1 MSGRGP
7 GITFTNPCQHG
18 FLRNVREGLIF
29 PRVPGATASLQKS
42 VAAEELISRLPF
54 SPPPSFLPQAFL
66 ALEELRKRES
76 LSEEQLLVAEK
87 LISCNPNVW
96 HACVVRIRP
105 CLPPATGVPGPGGAA
120 QECVAI
126 RGAAA
131 GSREAHLVQPQM
143 FDMFVLFVC
152 PLVPQAFLALE
163 ELRKSASPSEEQLL
177 VAEKLTSCS
186 LKSAQECVA
195 IGGAATGS
203 REAHLVQPQMFDMFV
218 LFVCPLVPQAFL
230 ALEELRK
237 SASPS
242 EEQLL
247 AAEKLIS
254 EAFSIIDRSVKVNA
268 IHENKGARRKAR
280 LSRAKRATLVSLG
293 WYTPEPAAA

>member
-1 MSGRGP
+1 M
-7 GITFTNPCQHG
+7 
-18 FLRNVREGLIF
+18 
-29 PRVPGATASLQKS
+29 A
-42 VAAEELISRLPF
+42 
-54 SPPPSFLPQAFL
+54 AFL
-66 ALEELRKRES
+66 VLEELRKRES

-96 HACVVRIRP
+96 HASVVRIRP

-131 GSREAHLVQPQM
+131 GSREAHV
-143 FDMFVLFVC
+143 
-152 PLVPQAFLALE
+152 
-163 ELRKSASPSEEQLL
+163 
-177 VAEKLTSCS
+177 
-186 LKSAQECVA
+186 
-195 IGGAATGS
+195 
-203 REAHLVQPQMFDMFV
+203 VQPQMFDMFV